1 MDTHKCQGVTKA
13 DAQCRKN
20 ALSGETRCRT
30 HATVGDAKIIS
41 SPGKCVTITFSDV
54 VENGVGMEQ
63 IGTRLFDLGRQFTPG
78 YLRMLAEKY
87 PGSRLIDLSLL
98 PSLNSSTEDASA
110 CVLIIP
116 GFCAHPEEALQEL
129 LALQWDTKALFR
141 GQVKNKLARHN
152 LCFSESSREAC
163 YEQGKGTVIGFD
175 QLPLLSEMR
184 EKVKRLIPQGEGEES
199 FTPQA
204 EGNLYYDVS
213 KTYIGLHGDTERT
226 FVIGLRLGEQIPLHF
241 QWFLKTE
248 KLGEK
253 TTVQF
258 SPGDA
263 YVMSFKA
270 VGTDWKKR
278 LIPTLRHAAGD
289 IRLIKKL

>member
-1 MDTHKCQGVTKA
+1 M
-13 DAQCRKN
+13 RK
-20 ALSGETRCRT
+20 
-30 HATVGDAKIIS
+30 
-41 SPGKCVTITFSDV
+41 
-54 VENGVGMEQ
+54 
-63 IGTRLFDLGRQFTPG
+63 
-78 YLRMLAEKY
+78 
-87 PGSRLIDLSLL
+87 
-98 PSLNSSTEDASA
+98 
-110 CVLIIP
+110 
-116 GFCAHPEEALQEL
+116 
-129 LALQWDTKALFR
+129 
-141 GQVKNKLARHN
+141 
-152 LCFSESSREAC
+152 
-163 YEQGKGTVIGFD
+163 
-175 QLPLLSEMR
+175 
-184 EKVKRLIPQGEGEES
+184 KVKELIPQQEGEES

-204 EGNLYYDVS
+204 EGNLYYDTS

-258 SPGDA
+258 SPGDV

-289 IRLIKKL
+289 TRLIKKL